1 MFFKDSVQTL
11 ITRIFGYM
19 SALAVQVIIAR
30 ELGPGAKGELQ
41 IATFLFTLLGL
52 LVGLGFERA
61 IIFYLGSGKYNLR
74 EIWYNSFTYLT
85 ASVIVVGV
93 LWLPLAHLLQPIFG
107 QIRYGLLL
115 LAFLIVPFE
124 RMLTFQL
131 GVFNGRG
138 EIRKGNLFS
147 LFRTVVFA
155 GLVAI
160 FAFWLIPRSE
170 GVIYAYIFS
179 FLLAAFVVFVYW
191 SRSLRLWPG
200 FRFDPKLIKDFFQYS
215 VKGQIGNITSLLAS
229 RLDLLIMNYYLGKA
243 AAGVYSVALNFSDL
257 LMFLPFILAYV
268 VFPHAARRNTE
279 EGWLL
284 TQRTSRISLFISLI
298 IAVFIAALAPIAI
311 PILFSSDFMGALQ
324 PLWILLIG
332 VMFLSTFRIAASG
345 ISGLGHPLIFSV
357 CTIIA
362 VAASLVLNLILVPRY
377 QAHGAALASAI
388 SYFLGFASLMIIIKL
403 RFGYRLRDFVVM
415 TRDDFV
421 LVKKNVLGLL
431 KRWISR

>member
-1 MFFKDSVQTL
+1 
-11 ITRIFGYM
+11 M

-30 ELGPGAKGELQ
+30 ALGPGAKGELQ
-41 IATFLFTLLGL
+41 IATFLFALLGL
-52 LVGLGFERA
+52 FVGLGFERA

-74 EIWYNSFTYLT
+74 QIWFNCFTFLVLT
-85 ASVIVVGV
+85 IVVVGV
-93 LWLPLAHLLQPIFG
+93 LWLPLAHLLQPILK

-115 LAFLIVPFE
+115 LVFLIVPFD
-124 RMLTFQL
+124 RLLSLQL
-131 GVFNGRG
+131 GIFNGMG

-147 LFRTVVFA
+147 LFRTVIFA
-155 GLVAI
+155 GMVAM
-160 FAFWLIPRSE
+160 FAYWLIPKSD

-179 FLLAAFVVFVYW
+179 FMLAALAVFIYW
-191 SRSLRLWPG
+191 SRNLRLWPG

-215 VKGQIGNITSLLAS
+215 IKGQIGNITSLLAS

-243 AAGVYSVALNFSDL
+243 AAGVYSVAINFSDL

-268 VFPHAARRNTE
+268 VFPHAARRNAE

-298 IAVFIAALAPIAI
+298 IAVFIAGLAPIAI

-324 PLWILLIG
+324 PLWILLVG

-357 CTIIA
+357 CTIIT
-362 VAASLVLNLILVPRY
+362 VATSLVLNLILVPRY

-388 SYFLGFASLMIIIKL
+388 SYFLGFVSLMIIIKL

-415 TRDDFV
+415 TRDDFI
-421 LVKKNVLGLL
+421 LVKKSTLGIL
-431 KRWISR
+431 KRR